1 MLFFATTVALSFLG
15 SLVNAQS
22 ANNTALGIVAIE
34 AHFTNAQLV
43 PQLLST
49 FTPSALLNITFSGV
63 GAISPGQ
70 NLSREQVAAAPE
82 ITVVPANSS
91 VSLAGNFTLVMAD
104 ADVVGTNESVGQTRH
119 WLVNGVT
126 LKNGTSG
133 ANVSTAGGV
142 AVTDYAGPA
151 PPEGSGPHRYVILL
165 LPQPSGFSPPSNLS
179 GPNVPVSVFHLTD
192 YISSSKLGEP
202 IAAMY
207 FDVQQGAANGSI
219 PTTSPVVSSTL
230 KVPTPASATSS
241 GSGSAST
248 AKQSGTKN
256 AATHSGSL
264 NSLVAIPASLVIL
277 LASYVY
283 L

>member
-1 MLFFATTVALSFLG
+1 MLLFATTVALSLLG

-22 ANNTALGIVAIE
+22 ANNTALGVVAIE
-34 AHFTNAQLV
+34 AHFTNAELV

-49 FTPSALLNITFSGV
+49 FSPSGLVNVTFSGV

-70 NLSREQVAAAPE
+70 NLTKEQVAAAPE
-82 ITVVPANSS
+82 ITFVPANSS
-91 VSLAGNFTLVMAD
+91 VSLSGNFTLVMAD

-133 ANVSTAGGV
+133 VNVTTTGGV

-151 PPEGSGPHRYVILL
+151 PADGSGPHRYVILL

-179 GPNVPVSVFHLTD
+179 APNVPVSVFHLTD

-202 IAAMY
+202 IAGMY
-207 FDVQQGAANGSI
+207 FQVQQGAANASI
-219 PTTSPVVSSTL
+219 PTTSAVVSSTL
-230 KVPTPASATSS
+230 KVPTTGSATSS
-241 GSGSAST
+241 GSGSTST

-256 AATHSGSL
+256 AGTRSDSL
-264 NSLVAIPASLVIL
+264 NSLVVIPASLAIL